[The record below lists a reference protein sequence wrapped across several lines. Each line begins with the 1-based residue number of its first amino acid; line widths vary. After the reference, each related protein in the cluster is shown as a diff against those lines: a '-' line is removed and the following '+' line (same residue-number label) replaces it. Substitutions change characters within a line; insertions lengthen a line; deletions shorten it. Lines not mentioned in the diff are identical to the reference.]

1 MERETKTNVEM
12 KRETKTNAER
22 ANAFLT
28 YVTPTIEQI
37 SRLRD
42 VALDYTNKTKKAI
55 RLLTD
60 SKPVC
65 FDDNEVSE
73 DDYSV
78 WDEFRAEMLS
88 RLYVF
93 VFKYGSD
100 STFEITTESKIFRF
114 VSGGKV
120 VYTEKFTGNNFSMR
134 YFIPALLANH
144 MYKDDVEVLIHT
156 LEKRTES
163 IGTLIDNLRIIKNNE

>member
-42 VALDYTNKTKKAI
+42 VALDYTNKTKKVI

-114 VSGGKV
+114 VSGGEV

-163 IGTLIDNLRIIKNNE
+163 IGTLIDNLRTIKDNE

>member
-1 MERETKTNVEM
+1 MARTVLSNS
-12 KRETKTNAER
+12 ER
-22 ANAFLT
+22 ASAFIN
-28 YVTPTIEQI
+28 YITPTTGQI
-37 SRLRD
+37 SRLCN
-42 VALDYTNKTKKAI
+42 VAFEYANNAKKAI

-65 FDDNEVSE
+65 FDDIEVSE

-163 IGTLIDNLRIIKNNE
+163 IGTLIGNLRTIKDNE

>member
-1 MERETKTNVEM
+1 MARTVLSNS
-12 KRETKTNAER
+12 ER
-22 ANAFLT
+22 ASAFIN
-28 YVTPTIEQI
+28 YITPTTGQI
-37 SRLRD
+37 SRLCN
-42 VALDYTNKTKKAI
+42 AGFEYTNIAKKAI
-55 RLLTD
+55 RLLED
-60 SKPVC
+60 VSKQNC
-65 FDDNEVSE
+65 FEYSDLPEE
-73 DDYSV
+73 DYMK
-78 WDEFRAEMLS
+78 WDEFRVEMLS

-93 VFKYGSD
+93 AFKYGSE
-100 STFEITTESKIFRF
+100 STFEITTESKTFRF

-163 IGTLIDNLRIIKNNE
+163 IGTLIGNLRTIKDNE

>member
-1 MERETKTNVEM
+1 MARTVLSNS
-12 KRETKTNAER
+12 ER
-22 ANAFLT
+22 ASAFIN
-28 YVTPTIEQI
+28 YITPTTGQI
-37 SRLRD
+37 SRLCN
-42 VALDYTNKTKKAI
+42 AAFEYTNIAKKVI
-55 RLLTD
+55 KLLTD
-60 SKPVC
+60 SKHVC

-88 RLYVF
+88 RLYIF
-93 VFKYGSD
+93 AFKYGSD
-100 STFEITTESKIFRF
+100 STFEITTESKTFRF
-114 VSGGKV
+114 VSGSKV
-120 VYTEKFTGNNFSMR
+120 VYTEKFTGNSFSMR

-163 IGTLIDNLRIIKNNE
+163 IGTLIDNLRTIKDNE

>member
-55 RLLTD
+55 KLLMD
-60 SKPVC
+60 VSNQNC
-65 FDDNEVSE
+65 FEDNEIPEE
-73 DDYSV
+73 DFSK
-78 WDEFRAEMLS
+78 WDEFRVEMQDFIFFHTSMGMNRLKLCPKHKGSGFCLATKQNIRKISQTSVSTLVILS
-88 RLYVF
+88 
-93 VFKYGSD
+93 
-100 STFEITTESKIFRF
+100 
-114 VSGGKV
+114 
-120 VYTEKFTGNNFSMR
+120 M
-134 YFIPALLANH
+134 
-144 MYKDDVEVLIHT
+144 
-156 LEKRTES
+156 
-163 IGTLIDNLRIIKNNE
+163 

>member
-1 MERETKTNVEM
+1 MARTVLSNS
-12 KRETKTNAER
+12 ER
-22 ANAFLT
+22 ASAFINHI
-28 YVTPTIEQI
+28 TPTIGQI
-37 SRLRD
+37 SRLCN
-42 VALDYTNKTKKAI
+42 VAFEYTNIAKKAI
-55 RLLTD
+55 ELLTD

-93 VFKYGSD
+93 TFKYGSD
-100 STFEITTESKIFRF
+100 STFEITTESKTFRF
-114 VSGGKV
+114 VSGGI

-163 IGTLIDNLRIIKNNE
+163 IGTLIGNLRTIKDNE